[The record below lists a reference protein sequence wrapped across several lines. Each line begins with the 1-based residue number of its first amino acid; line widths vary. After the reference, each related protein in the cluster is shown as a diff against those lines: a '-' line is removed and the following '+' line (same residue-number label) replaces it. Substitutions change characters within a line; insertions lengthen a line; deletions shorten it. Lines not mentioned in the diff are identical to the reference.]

1 MKIFNTLTIAACSM
15 MMLAG
20 CNSAQQED
28 CGCCAMEDKEMNI
41 QLYSARDLIGS
52 AENYAENHEAVLKAL
67 AEMGYSGVEAAHYG
81 DGKFYGVSPEQFKA
95 DVEAAGLKVVSSHT
109 GHGLSDEE
117 LATGNISEALAWW
130 DEALPAHKAAG
141 MEYVV
146 VPHIGQ
152 PNTLKELQVICDYFN
167 AVGKKCKDLGL
178 KFGYHNHA
186 FEMEEIEGKI
196 QIEYMLE
203 NTDPDLVFYQ
213 IDVYWAVYG
222 HYSPADLFNKYPG
235 RFALLHIKDK
245 KEIGQSGM
253 VGFDAVFGNAE
264 VAGLEGYV
272 VEVEGCRNE
281 AALEGIRVSA
291 EYLRK
296 APFVKASYGK

>member
-1 MKIFNTLTIAACSM
+1 MKISNTLTIAACSM

-28 CGCCAMEDKEMNI
+28 CGCCAMEEKEMNI

-167 AVGKKCKDLGL
+167 AVGKKCKDLGM

>member
-1 MKIFNTLTIAACSM
+1 MRLLNTFMIAACSM
-15 MMLAG
+15 FVLAG
-20 CNSAQQED
+20 CNSAKQTD
-28 CGCCAMEDKEMNI
+28 CCCCAEEKEMNI

-52 AENYAENHEAVLKAL
+52 AEDYAANHERVLKAL
-67 AEMGYSGVEAAHYG
+67 ADMGYSGVEAAHYG

-152 PNTLKELQVICDYFN
+152 PKTLKELQVICDYFN
-167 AVGKKCKDLGL
+167 AVGKKCKDLGM

-196 QIEYMLE
+196 QIEYMIE
-203 NTDPDLVFYQ
+203 NTDPELVFYQ

-235 RFALLHIKDK
+235 RFALLHIKDN

-281 AALEGIRVSA
+281 AALDGIRVSA
-291 EYLRK
+291 DYLRK

>member
-1 MKIFNTLTIAACSM
+1 MRLFNTFMVAACSM
-15 MMLAG
+15 FVLAG
-20 CNSAQQED
+20 CNSAKQTD
-28 CGCCAMEDKEMNI
+28 CCCCAEEKEMNI

-52 AENYAENHEAVLKAL
+52 AEDYAANHERVLKAL
-67 AEMGYSGVEAAHYG
+67 ADMGYSGVEAAHYG

-167 AVGKKCKDLGL
+167 AVGKKCKDLGM

-186 FEMEEIEGKI
+186 FEMEEIEGKV
-196 QIEYMLE
+196 QIEYMIE
-203 NTDPDLVFYQ
+203 NTDPELVFYQ

-281 AALEGIRVSA
+281 AALDGIRVSA
-291 EYLRK
+291 DYLRK

>member
-1 MKIFNTLTIAACSM
+1 MRLLNTFMIAACSM
-15 MMLAG
+15 FVLAG
-20 CNSAQQED
+20 CNSAKQTD
-28 CGCCAMEDKEMNI
+28 CCCCAEEKEMNI

-52 AENYAENHEAVLKAL
+52 AEDYAANHERVLKAL
-67 AEMGYSGVEAAHYG
+67 ADMGYSGVEAAHYG

-117 LATGNISEALAWW
+117 LATGNITEALAWW

-167 AVGKKCKDLGL
+167 AVGKKCKDLGM

-186 FEMEEIEGKI
+186 FEMEEIEGKV
-196 QIEYMLE
+196 QIEYMIE
-203 NTDPDLVFYQ
+203 NTDPELVFYQ

-281 AALEGIRVSA
+281 AALDGIRVSA
-291 EYLRK
+291 DYLRK

>member
-1 MKIFNTLTIAACSM
+1 MRLFNTVIMAACSAFL
-15 MMLAG
+15 LAS
-20 CNSAQQED
+20 CCSAEQKE
-28 CGCCAMEDKEMNI
+28 CCPAEKEMAI
-41 QLYSARDLIGS
+41 QLYSARDLIGN
-52 AENYAENHEAVLKAL
+52 AEKYAANHEQVLKAL
-67 AEMGYSGVEAAHYG
+67 AEMGYTSVEAANFG
-81 DGKFYGVSPEQFKA
+81 DGKFYGVAPEQFKA
-95 DVEAAGLKVVSSHT
+95 DVEAAGMKVLSSHT
-109 GHGLSDEE
+109 GRRLSAQE
-117 LATGNISEALAWW
+117 LATGDISESLAWW

-146 VPHIGQ
+146 IPSIGK
-152 PNTLKELQVICDYFN
+152 PATLKELQVICDYFN
-167 AVGKKCKDLGL
+167 AVGKKCNEMGM

-186 FEMEEIEGKI
+186 YEMETVEDKI
-196 QIEYMLE
+196 MIEYMLE
-203 NTDPDLVFYQ
+203 NTDPALVFYQ
-213 IDVYWAVYG
+213 VDVYWAVYG

-264 VAGLEGYV
+264 VAGMEGYV

-291 EYLRK
+291 DYLRK
-296 APFVKASYGK
+296 APFVKTSYGK

>member
-1 MKIFNTLTIAACSM
+1 MAACSAFL
-15 MMLAG
+15 LAS
-20 CNSAQQED
+20 CCSAEQKD
-28 CGCCAMEDKEMNI
+28 CCPAEKEMAI
-41 QLYSARDLIGS
+41 QLYSARDLIGN
-52 AENYAENHEAVLKAL
+52 AEKYAANHEQVLKAL
-67 AEMGYSGVEAAHYG
+67 AEMGYTSVEAANFA

-95 DVEAAGLKVVSSHT
+95 DVEAAGMKVLSSHT
-109 GHGLSDEE
+109 NYRLSKEE
-117 LATGNISEALAWW
+117 LASGDLTAALAWW
-130 DEALPAHKAAG
+130 DTALPAHKAAG

-146 VPHIGQ
+146 IPSIGK
-152 PNTLKELQVICDYFN
+152 PATLKELQVICDYFN
-167 AVGKKCKDLGL
+167 AVGKKCNELGM

-186 FEMEEIEGKI
+186 YEMETVEDKI
-196 QIEYMLE
+196 MIEYLLE
-203 NTDPDLVFYQ
+203 NTDPALVFYQ

-235 RFALLHIKDK
+235 RFTLLHIKDK

-264 VAGLEGYV
+264 VAGMEGYV

-291 EYLRK
+291 DYLRK
-296 APFVKASYGK
+296 APFVKTSYGK

>member
-1 MKIFNTLTIAACSM
+1 MRILNTFMIAACSM
-15 MMLAG
+15 FVLAG
-20 CNSAQQED
+20 CNSAKQTD
-28 CGCCAMEDKEMNI
+28 CCCCAEEKEMNI

-52 AENYAENHEAVLKAL
+52 AEDYAANHERVLKAL
-67 AEMGYSGVEAAHYG
+67 ADMGYSGVEAAHYG

-117 LATGNISEALAWW
+117 LATGNITEALAWW

-167 AVGKKCKDLGL
+167 AVGKKCKDLGM

-186 FEMEEIEGKI
+186 FEM
-196 QIEYMLE
+196 
-203 NTDPDLVFYQ
+203 
-213 IDVYWAVYG
+213 
-222 HYSPADLFNKYPG
+222 G
-235 RFALLHIKDK
+235 R
-245 KEIGQSGM
+245 S
-253 VGFDAVFGNAE
+253 
-264 VAGLEGYV
+264 
-272 VEVEGCRNE
+272 
-281 AALEGIRVSA
+281 RVRFRSNI
-291 EYLRK
+291 
-296 APFVKASYGK
+296 

>member
-1 MKIFNTLTIAACSM
+1 MNMRNIFIGAACSIF
-15 MMLAG
+15 MLAG
-20 CNSAQQED
+20 CNSAQQSE
-28 CGCCAMEDKEMNI
+28 CCCPADKEMNI

-52 AENYAENHEAVLKAL
+52 AEKYAENHEAVLKAL
-67 AEMGYSGVEAAHYG
+67 AEMGYSGVEAANYG

-117 LATGNISEALAWW
+117 LATGNISGALAWW

-146 VPHIGQ
+146 IPSIGK
-152 PNTLKELQVICDYFN
+152 PDTLKELQVICNYFN
-167 AVGKKCKDLGL
+167 EIGKRCQALGM

-186 FEMEEIEGKI
+186 YEMEKVEDAIM
-196 QIEYMLE
+196 IEYMLE
-203 NTDPDLVFYQ
+203 NTDPALVFYQ

-264 VAGLEGYV
+264 AAGLEGYV

-291 EYLRK
+291 DYLRK

>member
-1 MKIFNTLTIAACSM
+1 MKIFNTFMIAACSM
-15 MMLAG
+15 FVLAG
-20 CNSAQQED
+20 CTSAKQTE
-28 CGCCAMEDKEMNI
+28 CCSCPADKEMNI

-52 AENYAENHEAVLKAL
+52 AEDYAENHEAVLKAL

-167 AVGKKCKDLGL
+167 AVGKKCKDLGM

>member
-1 MKIFNTLTIAACSM
+1 MKIFNTLTIAACGM

-20 CNSAQQED
+20 CNSAQQSE
-28 CGCCAMEDKEMNI
+28 CSCNAMPEKEMNI
-41 QLYSARDLIGS
+41 QLYSVRDLIGN
-52 AENYAENHEAVLKAL
+52 AEKYAENHEEVLKAL
-67 AEMGYSGVEAAHYG
+67 AEMGYSGVETANYG

-95 DVEAAGLKVVSSHT
+95 DVEAAGLKVISAHT
-109 GHGLSDEE
+109 GHGLSEKE
-117 LATGNISEALAWW
+117 LATGDISEALAWW

-167 AVGKKCKDLGL
+167 AIGKKCQELGM

-296 APFVKASYGK
+296 APFVKTSYGK

>member
-1 MKIFNTLTIAACSM
+1 MRIINTLTIAACSIL
-15 MMLAG
+15 MLAG
-20 CNSAQQED
+20 CKSASEQA
-28 CGCCAMEDKEMNI
+28 CCCCPAEKEMNI
-41 QLYSARDLIGS
+41 QLYSARDLIGDS
-52 AENYAENHEAVLKAL
+52 EKYAENHEAVLKAL
-67 AEMGYSGVEAAHYG
+67 AEMGYSGVEAANYG
-81 DGKFYGVSPEQFKA
+81 GGKFYGVSPEQFKA
-95 DVEAAGLKVVSSHT
+95 DVEAAGLKVVSSHV
-109 GHGLSDEE
+109 GHGLSDEDIKARDFSKS
-117 LATGNISEALAWW
+117 LAGW
-130 DEALPAHKAAG
+130 DELVAAHKAAG
-141 MEYVV
+141 MEYIVC
-146 VPHIGQ
+146 PWMDCD
-152 PNTLKELQVICDYFN
+152 TLDELKFWCEYFN
-167 AVGKKCKDLGL
+167 AVGKKVADAGM

-186 FEMEEIEGKI
+186 HEMREIEGKVM
-196 QIEYMLE
+196 IEYMLE
-203 NTDPDLVFYQ
+203 NTDPALVFYQ

-264 VAGLEGYV
+264 VAGMETYV

-291 EYLRK
+291 DYLRK

>member
-1 MKIFNTLTIAACSM
+1 MKLINTILMAACSAFL
-15 MMLAG
+15 LAS
-20 CNSAQQED
+20 CCSAEQKD
-28 CGCCAMEDKEMNI
+28 CCPAEKEMAI
-41 QLYSARDLIGS
+41 QLYSARDLIGN
-52 AENYAENHEAVLKAL
+52 AEKYAANHEQVLKAL
-67 AEMGYSGVEAAHYG
+67 AEMGYTSVEAANFA

-95 DVEAAGLKVVSSHT
+95 DVEAAGMKVLSSHT
-109 GHGLSDEE
+109 NYRLSKEE
-117 LATGNISEALAWW
+117 LASGDLTAALTWW
-130 DEALPAHKAAG
+130 DGALPAHKAAG

-146 VPHIGQ
+146 IPSIGK
-152 PNTLKELQVICDYFN
+152 PATLKELQVICDYFN
-167 AVGKKCKDLGL
+167 AVGKKCNELGM

-186 FEMEEIEGKI
+186 YEMETVEDKI
-196 QIEYMLE
+196 MIEYLLE
-203 NTDPDLVFYQ
+203 NTDPALVFYQ

-235 RFALLHIKDK
+235 RFTLLHIKDK

-264 VAGLEGYV
+264 VAGMEGYV

-291 EYLRK
+291 DYLRK
-296 APFVKASYGK
+296 APFVKTSYGK

>member
-28 CGCCAMEDKEMNI
+28 CGCCAMEEKEMNI

-167 AVGKKCKDLGL
+167 AVGKKCKDLGM

-291 EYLRK
+291 DYLRK

>member
-1 MKIFNTLTIAACSM
+1 MRILNTFMIAACSM
-15 MMLAG
+15 FVLAG
-20 CNSAQQED
+20 CNSAKQVD
-28 CGCCAMEDKEMNI
+28 CCCCAAEKEMNI

-52 AENYAENHEAVLKAL
+52 AEDYAANHERVLKAL
-67 AEMGYSGVEAAHYG
+67 ADMGYSGVEAAHYG

-152 PNTLKELQVICDYFN
+152 PKTLKELQVICDYFN
-167 AVGKKCKDLGL
+167 AVGKKCKDLGM

-186 FEMEEIEGKI
+186 FEMEEIEGKV
-196 QIEYMLE
+196 QIEYMIE
-203 NTDPDLVFYQ
+203 NTDPELVFYQ

-281 AALEGIRVSA
+281 AALDGIRVSA
-291 EYLRK
+291 DYLRK

>member
-1 MKIFNTLTIAACSM
+1 MRILNTFMIAACSM
-15 MMLAG
+15 FVLAG
-20 CNSAQQED
+20 CNSAKQAD
-28 CGCCAMEDKEMNI
+28 CCCCAAEKEMNI

-52 AENYAENHEAVLKAL
+52 AEDYAANHERVLKAL
-67 AEMGYSGVEAAHYG
+67 ADMGYSGVEAAHYG

-167 AVGKKCKDLGL
+167 AVGQKCKDLGM

-186 FEMEEIEGKI
+186 FEMEDIEGKV
-196 QIEYMLE
+196 QIEYMIE
-203 NTDPDLVFYQ
+203 NTDPELVFYQ

-281 AALEGIRVSA
+281 AALDGIRVSA
-291 EYLRK
+291 DYLRK

>member
-1 MKIFNTLTIAACSM
+1 MRLLNTFMIAACSM
-15 MMLAG
+15 FVLAG
-20 CNSAQQED
+20 CNSAKQTD
-28 CGCCAMEDKEMNI
+28 CCCCAAEKEMNI

-52 AENYAENHEAVLKAL
+52 AEDYAANHERVLKAL
-67 AEMGYSGVEAAHYG
+67 ADMGYSGVEAAHYG

-167 AVGKKCKDLGL
+167 AVGKKCKDLGM

-186 FEMEEIEGKI
+186 FEMEEIEGKV
-196 QIEYMLE
+196 QIEYMIE
-203 NTDPDLVFYQ
+203 NTDPELVFYQ

-281 AALEGIRVSA
+281 AALDGIRVSA
-291 EYLRK
+291 DYLRK

>member
-1 MKIFNTLTIAACSM
+1 MIAACSM
-15 MMLAG
+15 FVLAG
-20 CNSAQQED
+20 CNSAKQAD
-28 CGCCAMEDKEMNI
+28 CCCCAAEKEMNI

-52 AENYAENHEAVLKAL
+52 AEDYAANHERVLKAL
-67 AEMGYSGVEAAHYG
+67 ADMGYSGVEAAHYG

-167 AVGKKCKDLGL
+167 AVGKKCKDLGM

-186 FEMEEIEGKI
+186 FEMEEIEGKV
-196 QIEYMLE
+196 QIEYMIE
-203 NTDPDLVFYQ
+203 NTDPELVFYQ

-235 RFALLHIKDK
+235 RFALLHIKDS

-281 AALEGIRVSA
+281 AALDGIRVSA
-291 EYLRK
+291 DYLRK

>member
-167 AVGKKCKDLGL
+167 AVGKKCKDLGM

>member
-1 MKIFNTLTIAACSM
+1 MKIFNTLIMAACGAL
-15 MMLAG
+15 MLAG
-20 CNSAQQED
+20 CCSAEQSE
-28 CGCCAMEDKEMNI
+28 CTLPEKEMSI
-41 QLYSARDLIGS
+41 QLYSARDLIGN
-52 AENYAENHEAVLKAL
+52 AEKYAANHEEVLKAL
-67 AEMGYSGVEAAHYG
+67 ADMGYTSVEAANYG
-81 DGKFYGVSPEQFKA
+81 GGKFYGVSPEEFKA
-95 DVEAAGLKVVSSHT
+95 DVEAAGMKVLSSHT
-109 GHGLSDEE
+109 GRRLSEKE
-117 LATGNISEALAWW
+117 LETGDITESLAWW

-146 VPHIGQ
+146 IPSISK
-152 PNTLKELQVICDYFN
+152 PATLKQLQVICDYFN
-167 AVGKKCKDLGL
+167 AVGKKCNELGM

-186 FEMEEIEGKI
+186 YEMEKVEDKI
-196 QIEYMLE
+196 MIEYLIE
-203 NTDPDLVFYQ
+203 NTDPAYVFYQ

-264 VAGLEGYV
+264 VAGMEAYV

-296 APFVKASYGK
+296 APFVKTSYGK

>member
-1 MKIFNTLTIAACSM
+1 
-15 MMLAG
+15 MLAS
-20 CNSAQQED
+20 CCSAEQKD
-28 CGCCAMEDKEMNI
+28 CCPAEKEMAI
-41 QLYSARDLIGS
+41 QLYSARDLIGN
-52 AENYAENHEAVLKAL
+52 AEKYAANHEQVLKAL
-67 AEMGYSGVEAAHYG
+67 AEMGYTSVEAANFG
-81 DGKFYGVSPEQFKA
+81 DGKFYGVAPEQFKA
-95 DVEAAGLKVVSSHT
+95 DVEAAGMKVLSSHT
-109 GHGLSDEE
+109 GRRLSAQE
-117 LATGNISEALAWW
+117 LATGDISESLAWW

-146 VPHIGQ
+146 IPSIGK
-152 PNTLKELQVICDYFN
+152 PATLKELQVICDYFN
-167 AVGKKCKDLGL
+167 AVGKKCNEMGM

-186 FEMEEIEGKI
+186 YEMETVEDKI
-196 QIEYMLE
+196 MIEYMLE
-203 NTDPDLVFYQ
+203 NTDPALVFYQ

-235 RFALLHIKDK
+235 RFTLLHIKDK

-264 VAGLEGYV
+264 VAGMEGYV

-291 EYLRK
+291 DYLRK
-296 APFVKASYGK
+296 APFVKTSYGK

>member
-1 MKIFNTLTIAACSM
+1 MRLINTFMIAACSM
-15 MMLAG
+15 FMLAG
-20 CNSAQQED
+20 CNSAKQTE
-28 CGCCAMEDKEMNI
+28 CCSCPADKEMNI

-52 AENYAENHEAVLKAL
+52 AENYAKNHEAVLKAL

-167 AVGKKCKDLGL
+167 AVGKKCKDLGM

-281 AALEGIRVSA
+281 AALDGIRVSA

>member
-1 MKIFNTLTIAACSM
+1 
-15 MMLAG
+15 MLAG
-20 CNSAQQED
+20 CCSAEQSE
-28 CGCCAMEDKEMNI
+28 CTLPEKEMSI
-41 QLYSARDLIGS
+41 QLYSARDLIGN
-52 AENYAENHEAVLKAL
+52 AEKYAANHEEVLKAL
-67 AEMGYSGVEAAHYG
+67 AEMGYTSVEAANYG
-81 DGKFYGVSPEQFKA
+81 GGKFYGVSPEEFKA
-95 DVEAAGLKVVSSHT
+95 DVEAAGMKVLSSHT
-109 GHGLSDEE
+109 GHGLSKEE
-117 LATGNISEALAWW
+117 LATGDISAALAWW

-146 VPHIGQ
+146 IPSIGK
-152 PNTLKELQVICDYFN
+152 PATLKELQVICDYFN
-167 AVGKKCKDLGL
+167 AIGKKCNELGM

-186 FEMEEIEGKI
+186 YEMEKVEDKI
-196 QIEYMLE
+196 MIEYMLE
-203 NTDPDLVFYQ
+203 NTDPALVFYQ
-213 IDVYWAVYG
+213 VDVYWAVYG

-264 VAGLEGYV
+264 VAGMEAYV

-296 APFVKASYGK
+296 ASFVKTSYGK

>member
-1 MKIFNTLTIAACSM
+1 MRILNTFMIAACSM
-15 MMLAG
+15 FVLAG
-20 CNSAQQED
+20 CNSAKQAD
-28 CGCCAMEDKEMNI
+28 CCCTAEKEMNI

-52 AENYAENHEAVLKAL
+52 AEDYAANHERVLKAL
-67 AEMGYSGVEAAHYG
+67 ADMGYSGVEAAHYG

-167 AVGKKCKDLGL
+167 AVGKKCKDLGM

-186 FEMEEIEGKI
+186 FEMEEIEGKV
-196 QIEYMLE
+196 QIEYMIE
-203 NTDPDLVFYQ
+203 NTDPELVFYQ

-264 VAGLEGYV
+264 VAGLEG
-272 VEVEGCRNE
+272 
-281 AALEGIRVSA
+281 
-291 EYLRK
+291 
-296 APFVKASYGK
+296 

>member
-1 MKIFNTLTIAACSM
+1 MRLLNTFMIAACSM
-15 MMLAG
+15 FVLAG
-20 CNSAQQED
+20 CNSAKQTD
-28 CGCCAMEDKEMNI
+28 CCCCAEEKEMNI

-52 AENYAENHEAVLKAL
+52 AEDYAANHERVLKAL
-67 AEMGYSGVEAAHYG
+67 ADMGYSGVEAAHYG

-167 AVGKKCKDLGL
+167 AVGKKCKDLGM

-186 FEMEEIEGKI
+186 FEMEEIEGKV
-196 QIEYMLE
+196 QIEYMIE
-203 NTDPDLVFYQ
+203 NTDPELVFYQ

-281 AALEGIRVSA
+281 AALDGIRVSA
-291 EYLRK
+291 DYLRK

>member
-1 MKIFNTLTIAACSM
+1 MFMLT
-15 MMLAG
+15 G
-20 CNSAQQED
+20 CNSAKQSE
-28 CGCCAMEDKEMNI
+28 CCCCPADKEMNI
-41 QLYSARDLIGS
+41 QLYSARDLIGN
-52 AENYAENHEAVLKAL
+52 AEKYAENHEAVLKAL
-67 AEMGYSGVEAAHYG
+67 AEMGYSGVEAANYG

-117 LATGNISEALAWW
+117 LATGNISGALAWW

-167 AVGKKCKDLGL
+167 AVGKKCKDLGM

-186 FEMEEIEGKI
+186 FEMEEIEGKV
-196 QIEYMLE
+196 QIEYMIE
-203 NTDPDLVFYQ
+203 NTDPELVFYQ

-264 VAGLEGYV
+264 VAGMENFV

-281 AALEGIRVSA
+281 AALEGTRVSA
-291 EYLRK
+291 DYLRK